1 MWVLRI
7 TVAAV
12 AAGQRRP
19 HPSAMNSFAQVVEA
33 VAAVMVVS
41 VVVEVEAAVAVSV
54 FDLFWEI
61 LGLFAPG
68 SVILCGSSASHRS
81 GTWVPDILSKD

>member
-1 MWVLRI
+1 M
-7 TVAAV
+7 AAV
-12 AAGQRRP
+12 AAEQRRP

-33 VAAVMVVS
+33 VAAVMVVFV
-41 VVVEVEAAVAVSV
+41 VVVEVETDAAVSV

>member
-1 MWVLRI
+1 M
-7 TVAAV
+7 AAV
-12 AAGQRRP
+12 AAGQRRS
-19 HPSAMNSFAQVVEA
+19 HPMAMNSFAQVVEA
-33 VAAVMVVS
+33 VAAVMVVF
-41 VVVEVEAAVAVSV
+41 VVVVEAAVAVSV

>member
-1 MWVLRI
+1 M
-7 TVAAV
+7 AAV

-33 VAAVMVVS
+33 VAAVMVVFV
-41 VVVEVEAAVAVSV
+41 VVVEVETDAAVPV

-68 SVILCGSSASHRS
+68 SVILCGSLASHRS

>member
-1 MWVLRI
+1 M
-7 TVAAV
+7 AAA

-33 VAAVMVVS
+33 VAAVMVVF
-41 VVVEVEAAVAVSV
+41 VVVAAEADAAVSV

-61 LGLFAPG
+61 LGLFALG
-68 SVILCGSSASHRS
+68 SVILCGSLASHRS